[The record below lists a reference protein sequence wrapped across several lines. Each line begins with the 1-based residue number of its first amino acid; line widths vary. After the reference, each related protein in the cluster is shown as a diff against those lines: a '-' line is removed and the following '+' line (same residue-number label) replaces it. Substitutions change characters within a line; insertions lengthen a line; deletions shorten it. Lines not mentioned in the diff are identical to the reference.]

1 MDHASDTQER
11 LQELLDERARLW
23 EELHRLRAERRE
35 VAYYEALAER
45 NELWAQLQTRNAQ
58 DRQLEHQ
65 QRVIEAMTS
74 SLSWRITAPLRL
86 VKRAGGPL
94 AALRKLLAKAAKR

>member
-1 MDHASDTQER
+1 MRPMSENLTD
-11 LQELLDERARLW
+11 LDPETRAQ
-23 EELHRLRAERRE
+23 RAEE
-35 VAYYEALAER
+35 ALAQALAER

-65 QRVIEAMTS
+65 QRVIEAMAT

>member
-1 MDHASDTQER
+1 MSPMSENLTD
-11 LQELLDERARLW
+11 LDPETRAQ
-23 EELHRLRAERRE
+23 RAE
-35 VAYYEALAER
+35 EALAQALQER

-94 AALRKLLAKAAKR
+94 AALRKLLAKTAKR

>member
-1 MDHASDTQER
+1 MSENVTD
-11 LQELLDERARLW
+11 LDPETRAQ
-23 EELHRLRAERRE
+23 RAEQ
-35 VAYYEALAER
+35 ALAQALAER
-45 NELWAQLQTRNAQ
+45 NELWAQLQTRNAL

-65 QRVIEAMTS
+65 QRVIEAMTT

-94 AALRKLLAKAAKR
+94 ATLRKLLAKLGRR

>member
-1 MDHASDTQER
+1 VSPMSENLTD
-11 LQELLDERARLW
+11 LDPETRAQ
-23 EELHRLRAERRE
+23 RAE
-35 VAYYEALAER
+35 EALAQALQER

-74 SLSWRITAPLRL
+74 SLSWRITAPLRM

>member
-1 MDHASDTQER
+1 MSENLTD
-11 LQELLDERARLW
+11 LDPETRAQ
-23 EELHRLRAERRE
+23 RAE
-35 VAYYEALAER
+35 EALAQALQER

-65 QRVIEAMTS
+65 QRVIEAMTT